1 MEVLQL
7 ASQHQ
12 GDQAIDS
19 LAGLASNSDSGAKP
33 HSGATGHE
41 TPLGSSQGSSQASCE
56 APANAHASAN
66 IKAAT
71 APGVVSSHPLML
83 LSYTDAWA

>member
-19 LAGLASNSDSGAKP
+19 LAGLASSP

-41 TPLGSSQGSSQASCE
+41 SPLGSSQGSSQASCE

-83 LSYTDAWA
+83 LS

>member
-19 LAGLASNSDSGAKP
+19 LAGLASNPDC
-33 HSGATGHE
+33 GATAHPS
-41 TPLGSSQGSSQASCE
+41 PLAASQVSAEASCE

-66 IKAAT
+66 INAAT
-71 APGVVSSHPLML
+71 APGVVSSHPLMV